1 MKQINVTFYVDDQ
14 GILAE
19 ARGKSLAES
28 IAHSLQSLRDNRL
41 YMEKWEFTEPQKIL
55 SQAPQRAYCLCEEFE
70 GTDGIREFQI
80 KATGWDQDKLRE
92 LMQAVVRNDEYG
104 LIAKNGISDNE
115 ADLFCTEF
123 EDGFV
128 QYSIQEQKILSRE
141 EIDLLIAHEM
151 VTLQKMGEKTPLDVQ
166 IAGAK
171 QSQVISPGRQTNE
184 RQTEQERE

>member
-1 MKQINVTFYVDDQ
+1 MKQINVTFFVDDQ
-14 GILAE
+14 GIQAEAGGKTLAE
-19 ARGKSLAES
+19 A
-28 IAHSLQSLRDNRL
+28 IAHSLQTLRNNRL
-41 YMEKWEFTEPQKIL
+41 YMEKWEFTEPQKML
-55 SQAPQRAYCLCEEFE
+55 SQVPQKVYCLCEEFE

-80 KATGWDQDKLRE
+80 KASGWDQDKLRE

-128 QYSIQEQKILSRE
+128 QYSIQEQEILSRE

-151 VTLQKMGEKTPLDVQ
+151 VTLQQQGEKTPLDVQ

-171 QSQVISPGRQTNE
+171 QFQCNNPGRQALGK
-184 RQTEQERE
+184 QPEQERR